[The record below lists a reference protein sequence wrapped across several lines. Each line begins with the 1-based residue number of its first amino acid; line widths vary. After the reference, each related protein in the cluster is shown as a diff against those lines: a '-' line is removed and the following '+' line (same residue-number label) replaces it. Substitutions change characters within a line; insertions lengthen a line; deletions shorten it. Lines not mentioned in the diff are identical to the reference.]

1 MKKLIYEDEMD
12 GLDSAESFFVTISK
26 KDSSVVIPYIS
37 LGVFEHPLN
46 QKGTLM
52 FIDRSLVVFK
62 NVANISE
69 RFDSKVQTDKRV
81 YYFGGYDMQ
90 EERNRELQII
100 CESAYLQILEDSE
113 LSDKSWIPVDTPY
126 NKRTMKKAKVKE
138 FLDIWS
144 DYLTM
149 DDETESY

>member
-1 MKKLIYEDEMD
+1 MKKLIYKDEMD
-12 GLDSAESFFVTISK
+12 GLDSAESFFITTSQKGKNI
-26 KDSSVVIPYIS
+26 VIPYIS

-52 FIDRSLVVFK
+52 FIDRSLVVFE
-62 NVANISE
+62 NVANIGE
-69 RFDSKVQTDKRV
+69 EFDPKVQTDKQV

-90 EERNRELQII
+90 KKCSREFQII
-100 CESAYLQILEDSE
+100 CESAYLQVLEDSE

-138 FLDIWS
+138 FSDTWS

-149 DDETESY
+149 DDATESY